1 MTLEQPSWLW
11 LCVVPDPPPYGE
23 THISWT
29 VVEGRIGPSPVG
41 DDQFWL
47 GVSNPARRWRPN
59 SAADRVAALLR
70 HGTTPEDTMPVLT
83 RSLMESIWVAF
94 TRGRKD
100 RFSSAEPSHLR
111 HFLRFHLGGI
121 VFVREAAGPDSG
133 DYDEELDRMMR
144 ESAAQAE
151 RAISQS
157 SGAHVMRKLHWRGDD
172 EPGDGGR
179 GGVREPRQPLPDP
192 PPRAAAID
200 PDEDQP
206 RIGPSE

>member
-1 MTLEQPSWLW
+1 MALEQPSWLW
-11 LCVVPDPPPYGE
+11 LCVIPDPPPYGE
-23 THISWT
+23 TYISWT
-29 VVEGRIGPSPVG
+29 VVESRVGPSPVG

-47 GVSNPARRWRPN
+47 GISNPARSRRPK

-70 HGTTPEDTMPVLT
+70 QGAMPGDTMPVLT
-83 RSLMESIWVAF
+83 RSLMDSIWVAF

-100 RFSSAEPSHLR
+100 RFPSAEPSHLL
-111 HFLRFHLGGI
+111 HFLRFHRGGI

-133 DYDEELDRMMR
+133 DYDEQLDRMMR

-151 RAISQS
+151 RATSQS

-172 EPGDGGR
+172 EPGDGGQ
-179 GGVREPRQPLPDP
+179 GGVREPRPPLPDR
-192 PPRAAAID
+192 PPRAAAAD

-206 RIGPSE
+206 RDWAV